1 MVFAAR
7 FLRPVAASVLK
18 PPGSRSFALVSKKPS
33 AERTFAECYLN
44 DPATYP
50 IIIIISG
57 ALVMAGAVGL
67 RCLFT
72 NPDVR
77 IGKTKRSQLIRDW
90 S

>member
-1 MVFAAR
+1 
-7 FLRPVAASVLK
+7 LPPQVAASVLK

-57 ALVMAGAVGL
+57 TSVVAMWWTLAPRPKSTPRRL
-67 RCLFT
+67 L
-72 NPDVR
+72 
-77 IGKTKRSQLIRDW
+77 S
-90 S
+90 

>member
-1 MVFAAR
+1 MSLLAGKVRPLAAR
-7 FLRPVAASVLK
+7 LTPARFMGTTSSK
-18 PPGSRSFALVSKKPS
+18 PA
-33 AERTFAECYLN
+33 AERTFKESWLS

-50 IIIIISG
+50 ILIIISG
-57 ALVMAGAVGL
+57 AMCFCTAVGL

-77 IGKTKRSQLIRDW
+77 INKTKRSQIIRDW